1 MIGPPLPYNV
11 HTNVHAVFHGIP
23 APPLDLL
30 RFPPFPSSKDFKNFP
45 DLEDRCVKFIALCV
59 PSPPTKRGKLE
70 TCRASL
76 DSYRTDVFF
85 LSFFLSFFLFSLSR
99 FQQTRLSRYES
110 TRCYEPSLHRGF
122 KEVFAAVSSDLIL
135 VQGTDSGE
143 ENNPATVRWIDT
155 TRTYVDM

>member
-85 LSFFLSFFLFSLSR
+85 LSFFLSFFFLSLV
-99 FQQTRLSRYES
+99 FNK
-110 TRCYEPSLHRGF
+110 RGF
-122 KEVFAAVSSDLIL
+122 RDTSRQDVTNRVCTEVSKRFLRPYLPTLSWFKAP
-135 VQGTDSGE
+135 T
-143 ENNPATVRWIDT
+143 PAKRT
-155 TRTYVDM
+155 TLPRLDG